1 MFIFNFKN
9 ILRTKHTF
17 HLVDPSPWPFFVS
30 IASLSLTSSAILYF
44 QLYMRG
50 GLYTFLSL
58 LILLMF
64 MSFWFKDV
72 IVEGTY
78 EGHHTYQVQKGF
90 RFGMLLF
97 IISEVMFFFAFF
109 WGFFHS
115 SLAPTVSI
123 GFVWPPKGILTLDP
137 TTVALFN
144 TMVLLLSGATV
155 TWAHHALQY
164 GYRKDTITGLF
175 LTVMLGIIFTLS
187 QLFEYKSSTFQ
198 INDGIYGSV
207 FFLSTGFHG
216 FHVIVGT
223 VFLAACLVRQ
233 INYQFTTKHH
243 FGFEAAAWYWHFVD
257 VVWLFLYTVVYC
269 WSM

>member
-78 EGHHTYQVQKGF
+78 EGHHTFQVQKGF

-97 IISEVMFFFAFF
+97 IVSEVMFFFAFF
-109 WGFFHS
+109 
-115 SLAPTVSI
+115 
-123 GFVWPPKGILTLDP
+123 
-137 TTVALFN
+137 
-144 TMVLLLSGATV
+144 
-155 TWAHHALQY
+155 
-164 GYRKDTITGLF
+164 
-175 LTVMLGIIFTLS
+175 
-187 QLFEYKSSTFQ
+187 
-198 INDGIYGSV
+198 
-207 FFLSTGFHG
+207 
-216 FHVIVGT
+216 
-223 VFLAACLVRQ
+223 
-233 INYQFTTKHH
+233 
-243 FGFEAAAWYWHFVD
+243 
-257 VVWLFLYTVVYC
+257 
-269 WSM
+269 